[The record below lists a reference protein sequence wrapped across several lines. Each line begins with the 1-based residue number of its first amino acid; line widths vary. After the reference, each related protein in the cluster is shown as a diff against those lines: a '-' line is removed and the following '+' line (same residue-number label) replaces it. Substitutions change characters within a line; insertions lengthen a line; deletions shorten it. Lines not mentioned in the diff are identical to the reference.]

1 MTNIRIMK
9 QNDVSQVQDVGQI
22 AWSDMATKDAGR
34 KITYP
39 RRSDLLINSYLKSDP
54 DGCIVAE
61 DRGKIIGSAFCHKWG
76 DIGWIGPLEVLP
88 EYQNKKIGKA
98 LLNACGTYLSSCRVC
113 GLETSP
119 KSEKNMHFYTSFG
132 YSVGTSI
139 LVAEKITSSEAEY
152 RATELNS
159 PDDFDISKL
168 CNNVC
173 PGLDL
178 SSEVESALSGL
189 GHVYFTENGFAILH
203 SFSRGSDIRYSSVKA
218 LIIDPN
224 CKKPSQEL
232 FKLLS
237 TCEARSYD
245 LGRNSLMMRFSLEH
259 RELASILPS
268 LDYSYKAVNVR
279 MTCKG
284 DFSENGD
291 YQIISWAG

>member
-1 MTNIRIMK
+1 MINIRMMEHSDIC
-9 QNDVSQVQDVGQI
+9 QVQDVGQI

-39 RRSDLLINSYLKSDP
+39 RRSDLLIRSYLKCDP
-54 DGCIVAE
+54 EGCIVAE
-61 DRGKIIGSAFCHKWG
+61 DRGKVIGSAFCHKWG

-88 EYQNKKIGKA
+88 EYQNKKVGKA
-98 LLNACGTYLSSCRVC
+98 LLSACWTYLSNCRVC

-119 KSEKNMHFYTSFG
+119 KSEKNMHFYTSSG

-139 LVAEKITSSEAEY
+139 LVAEKLISPEAEH
-152 RATELNS
+152 RAAELKS
-159 PDDFDISKL
+159 PYDFNISEL
-168 CNNVC
+168 CNKVC

-189 GHVYFTENGFAILH
+189 GHIYATENGFAILH
-203 SFSRGSDIRYSSVKA
+203 TFSRGSDIRYSSVKT
-218 LIIDPN
+218 LIIDPD

-232 FKLLS
+232 FNLLS
-237 TCEARSYD
+237 TCEAKSHE
-245 LGRNSLMMRFSLEH
+245 LGKDSLMMRFSLEH

>member
-1 MTNIRIMK
+1 MTSIRMMNQKDIG
-9 QNDVSQVQDVGQI
+9 QVQDVGQI
-22 AWSDMATKDAGR
+22 AWSDLATKDAGR

-39 RRSDLLINSYLKSDP
+39 KRSDLLIRTYLKSDP

-61 DRGKIIGSAFCHKWG
+61 DQGKIIGSAFCHKWG

-88 EYQNKKIGKA
+88 EYQNRKIGKA
-98 LLNACGTYLSSCRVC
+98 LLSACWTYLSSCNVC

-119 KSEKNMHFYTSFG
+119 KNEKNMHFYTSSG

-139 LVAEKITSSEAEY
+139 LVAEKSISPEAEY
-152 RATELNS
+152 RADELKS
-159 PDDFDISKL
+159 SGDFGISEL
-168 CNNVC
+168 CSKVC

-189 GHVYFTENGFAILH
+189 GHVYVTENGFAILH
-203 SFSRGSDIRYSSVKA
+203 TFSRGSDIKYASVKT
-218 LIIDPN
+218 LIIDPS

-232 FKLLS
+232 FNLLS
-237 TCEARSYD
+237 TCEAKSREF
-245 LGRNSLMMRFSLEH
+245 GRNSLMMRFSLEH

-284 DFSENGD
+284 DFSENGN

>member
-1 MTNIRIMK
+1 MTSIRVTDQRDIG
-9 QNDVSQVQDVGQI
+9 QVQDVGQI

-34 KITYP
+34 KIVYP
-39 RRSDLLINSYLKSDP
+39 KRSDILISMYLKNDP
-54 DGCIVAE
+54 EGCIVAE
-61 DRGKIIGSAFCHKWG
+61 DNGKVVGSAFCHKWG
-76 DIGWIGPLEVLP
+76 DVGWIGPLEVLP

-98 LLNACGTYLSSCRVC
+98 LLSACWTYLSSGSIC

-119 KSEKNMHFYTSFG
+119 KSEKNMHFYTSSG

-139 LVAEKITSSEAEY
+139 LVAEKLVSKDADY
-152 RATELNS
+152 RAAELKS
-159 PDDFDISKL
+159 SRDFDISEL
-168 CNNVC
+168 CNKVC

-178 SSEVESALSGL
+178 SAEVESALSGL
-189 GHVYFTENGFAILH
+189 GNVYVTENGFAILH
-203 SFSRGSDIRYSSVKA
+203 TFSRGNDIKYASVKA
-218 LIIDPN
+218 LILDPD

-232 FKLLS
+232 FNLLS
-237 TCEARSYD
+237 ACEAKTRD
-245 LGRNSLMMRFSLEH
+245 LGRDSLMMRFSLEH